1 MKIEY
6 FSRDNTPQSSCLSL
20 LHCDVEIR
28 FLAAEDKYMTLSRV
42 MLCDVPSS
50 SLIVNCMVPMPSA
63 SELPATP
70 LTPTVVDRSIVVNSS
85 NCEHIWCV
93 AQLSVP
99 NSVLVGANEQ
109 RLVSNFVVLE
119 LARTRTSERSN
130 VSVTRQRGAANGK
143 DADLS
148 LGGQWAMEES
158 TESLSR

>member
-6 FSRDNTPQSSCLSL
+6 FSRDNTPQSTCLSL
-20 LHCDVEIR
+20 LHCDVVIK

-42 MLCDVPSS
+42 IVWNTPSL

-70 LTPTVVDRSIVVNSS
+70 LTPTVVDRFIVVNSS

-99 NSVLVGANEQ
+99 NSVLVGANKISYIVGQKKHPRARCPDRVHEAP
-109 RLVSNFVVLE
+109 RE
-119 LARTRTSERSN
+119 CHAALAAARPPRPPARRRRAGYRRSCA
-130 VSVTRQRGAANGK
+130 G
-143 DADLS
+143 
-148 LGGQWAMEES
+148 
-158 TESLSR
+158 